1 MNIFKLSD
9 EDFENYLKENIEK
22 KDKAELLN
30 ELIKCG
36 LQINK
41 RKRTRL
47 KHFKKWLY
55 KNHPVIIY
63 YYKEDIK

>member
-36 LQINK
+36 LQINT

-47 KHFKKWLY
+47 KHFKNGCIKIIQLLY
-55 KNHPVIIY
+55 II
-63 YYKEDIK
+63 IRRI